1 MAPYN
6 GRPKMVPLIKWV
18 EKKYGFTKYHFSQ
31 IITIIIWIKTN
42 KITKQTNIRTKQIN
56 KQEKENML
64 TNIIQI
70 NNYTN
75 KNNK

>member
-1 MAPYN
+1 
-6 GRPKMVPLIKWV
+6 MVPLIKWV

-64 TNIIQI
+64 TNIIQR